1 MEIGMSIERAAT
13 VRRNLSSKS
22 AQQQSKAKQAE
33 RKASPARPDSKPRA
47 KHEDKPKPASAMTL
61 AAPALLQP
69 IVAGMGV
76 LGLSN
81 GETDA
86 GSPQRDERS
95 ENVELVDSTKDPKIA
110 DFLRDEEETL
120 VKKARKGGSIVQ
132 GSQPTGEGL
141 FDKIRNK
148 VKDFQREVDV
158 EYQSRKQ
165 HKKFSEAQEKTLDAT
180 IEKINKYLAGRG
192 SHYRFKRG

>member
-1 MEIGMSIERAAT
+1 MSIERAAT

-22 AQQQSKAKQAE
+22 AQQQPKAKQAD
-33 RKASPARPDSKPRA
+33 RRASPARPDSKPRA
-47 KHEDKPKPASAMTL
+47 KHEDKAKPASATMTM
-61 AAPALLQP
+61 APPALLQP

-81 GETDA
+81 GEDREKDA
-86 GSPQRDERS
+86 GSPQRDERN

-110 DFLRDEEETL
+110 DFLKDEEETL
-120 VKKARKGGSIVQ
+120 LKKARKGGSVVQ
-132 GSQPTGEGL
+132 SSPSTAEGL